1 MEEAARDTEYVKW
14 VLSRKSPVGGLAKF
28 VAYLQD
34 NGHQATID
42 HGQSEADDNAWIEHC
57 IEHSIETD
65 QDYFDDEYDL
75 QEDSHY
81 EIIRPDGKVLRLP
94 NDGKLR
100 CDVCGKACKD
110 EKALNKHYRIHI
122 RERNKRSGVGNGKK
136 PNKKPRRNG
145 KHALLPPRSTRRK
158 QK

>member
-1 MEEAARDTEYVKW
+1 MAEAARDTKYVKW
-14 VLSRKSPVGGLAKF
+14 ALSHKSPEVGLATF
-28 VAYLQD
+28 VVYLQD
-34 NGHQATID
+34 NGHQATVD
-42 HGQSEADDNAWIEHC
+42 HEQSEDDDAWIERC
-57 IEHSIETD
+57 IEDSIETD
-65 QDYFDDEYDL
+65 EDGFDDEYDL

-81 EIIRPDGKVLRLP
+81 EIIRPDGYILRLP

-100 CDVCGKACKD
+100 CDVCGKICKD
-110 EKALNKHYRIHI
+110 QKALDKHYRIHI